1 MKKTIIVIL
10 STAIMLT
17 TTPAQG
23 ATKPLSSKENKNSCT
38 HIKTKYKSSVMSD
51 WSNSLATD
59 QDVIKEIDS
68 NIKMLS
74 ARAAYT
80 NGKIQVQIKSW
91 LNAEKKT
98 KVALVNSDV
107 NGISDAMT
115 LKISSVNKLNKLCK
129 LVGK

>member
-1 MKKTIIVIL
+1 MKKTIIAIL
-10 STAIMLT
+10 STTILLT

-23 ATKPLSSKENKNSCT
+23 AAKPLNSKENKNSCT
-38 HIKTKYKSSVMSD
+38 HIKAKYQSSIMSD

-59 QDVIKEIDS
+59 QDVLKEIEA

-74 ARAAYT
+74 IRAAYA

-91 LNAEKKT
+91 LNSEKKT

-107 NGISDAMT
+107 DGISDAMT
-115 LKISSVNKLNKLCK
+115 LKISSVSKLNKLCK
-129 LVGK
+129 SIGK